1 VSGQRDVVRSLV
13 QCWLD
18 GMMEKAV
25 HGNTLLY
32 LAAARKAEV
41 VQFSAEFWPERKNAL
56 NIDDKSPLSY
66 SMFEYDG
73 GCMIPLSDKEEIIAL
88 SVFSF
93 FFFCKL

>member
-25 HGNTLLY
+25 HGNTVLY

-41 VQFSAEFWPERKNAL
+41 VQFSA
-56 NIDDKSPLSY
+56 
-66 SMFEYDG
+66 G
-73 GCMIPLSDKEEIIAL
+73 T
-88 SVFSF
+88 
-93 FFFCKL
+93 